1 VFESVLGWLK
11 HAGIMVFVQSLRLF
25 LKTFA
30 FVSQRERERE
40 RERGSSG
47 SWLCDFA
54 LKYSWIAIERER
66 ESEGDLGGLLLALC
80 WWMVYFALCIGIVHD
95 NSTLI

>member
-1 VFESVLGWLK
+1 MLESWCSFNLCVCFSK
-11 HAGIMVFVQSLRLF
+11 HLPLF
-25 LKTFA
+25 HTH
-30 FVSQRERERE
+30 RERERE

-80 WWMVYFALCIGIVHD
+80 WWMVYFALRIGFVHD